1 MLNLKDVIIKD
12 LQIENQRLR
21 NKINNLDKKVITME
35 ENSNS
40 LDQYGQRN
48 NLEITGIPDDVDDQN
63 LEKEVVEI
71 LGTIDVNVSSKDM
84 GACHRIEKSKK
95 LLKIRFVN
103 RKHAK
108 KSSSIE
114 KV

>member
-71 LGTIDVNVSSKDM
+71 LGTIDVNISSKDM

-95 LLKIRFVN
+95 LLKNTIC
-103 RKHAK
+103 
-108 KSSSIE
+108 
-114 KV
+114 